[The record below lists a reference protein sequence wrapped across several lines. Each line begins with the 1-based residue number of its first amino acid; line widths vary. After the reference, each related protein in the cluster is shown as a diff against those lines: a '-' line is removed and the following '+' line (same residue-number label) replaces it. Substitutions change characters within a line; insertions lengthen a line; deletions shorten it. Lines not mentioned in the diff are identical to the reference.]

1 MTIPPPSNRNCSMDA
16 LRLFAMLNI
25 QFCLPGAWSI
35 LQAPLLMII
44 CLALFFLLRKFIPW
58 AMPYIAATK

>member
-1 MTIPPPSNRNCSMDA
+1 MDA